1 LLRCCNTVAYVGP
14 TETVAPIQQNPL
26 RFSRFG
32 GFLGSVSSPETKR
45 YWGTQRVAR
54 VCQVTPATVANWI
67 DQGLLKGHKTPTGRR
82 RVGADDLAAFLK
94 AHEMSVPPELENGN
108 GTQFVVVVDDDAGY
122 LRAMLLT
129 IENSDLDV
137 EVVEATNGVDA
148 LLEIGR
154 VRPSLIVL
162 DYTLPDLNATQV
174 LQRLLEPGRKLDAEI
189 IVVTGG
195 IPEAASAQ
203 LKDMGVKVIVSK
215 AEGMPAVVDAMRKAL
230 LRRKVA

>member
-1 LLRCCNTVAYVGP
+1 MGP
-14 TETVAPIQQNPL
+14 QPPL
-26 RFSRFG
+26 RTSHFDG
-32 GFLGSVSSPETKR
+32 ISVSVSLAKGKR

-54 VCQVTPATVANWI
+54 VCQVSPATVANWI

-162 DYTLPDLNATQV
+162 DYTLPDLNAPQV

-195 IPEAASAQ
+195 IPEMATKQ
-203 LKDMGVKVIVSK
+203 LKDMGVKVIVNKS
-215 AEGMPAVVDAMRKAL
+215 EGMPAVMEAVQEALRK
-230 LRRKVA
+230 RKVA